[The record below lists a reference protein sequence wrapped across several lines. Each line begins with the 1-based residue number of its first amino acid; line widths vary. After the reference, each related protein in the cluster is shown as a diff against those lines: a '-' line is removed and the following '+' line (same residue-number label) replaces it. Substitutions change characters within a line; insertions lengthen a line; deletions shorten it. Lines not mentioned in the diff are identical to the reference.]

1 MDKYEYKVR
10 ADEIRSLIA
19 EGEYAQA
26 AEIADTID
34 WRRVKSVMMLC
45 TISDLYKINRRYED
59 AKNMLLL
66 AYERRPGGKT
76 ICYSLCELCIK
87 TEDFVQA
94 VNYYKE
100 FVQVAPKDSGRY
112 ILQYKLYEA
121 QDVGLEERIGVLEE
135 LKKRDYRE
143 KWAYE
148 LAYLYH
154 RVGLATRCV
163 EECDDLILWFGDGKY
178 VVKAMELKML
188 HQPLT
193 AAQQEKYEHR
203 FEPWN
208 VPGSAGASAGE
219 QSGWEQSAE
228 EEAGW
233 EQAGWNQNGGEQTGW
248 EQAAQGEMFSGT
260 AEVQG
265 GVQQNPDEM
274 DIQVKTMDV
283 GQYNTINLQ
292 AEIAAGLQ
300 EVLSGSQQSDAI
312 TRSILAPLMDSD
324 TESLDLPEIEEVD
337 ESDLEPEAE
346 VMESSEVFFGE
357 TADMSGLQQDA
368 AGTDAEAADITPGN
382 REPRETEKTPAEEP
396 VNKTAEET
404 VPDMTEIIVEQ
415 PRTENLGRGEEQVLT
430 AQPPRELAGVLS
442 QESDGQIS
450 LVVPEA
456 EKVEKQI
463 TGQMNLGDILI
474 EWEKA
479 KKENEKKRKEEV
491 RQRVLE
497 QTGNM
502 FTEFEA
508 SVRDGL
514 LEQLEGERSAAG
526 EKELEEVA
534 LEAGSQAEKELT
546 ETEALTEYGEDAA
559 EYEEGIPGQAG
570 AAPEYEGESAE
581 PENQAWN
588 YEEDSAEYEEA
599 AVYEEDSAEYGEETS
614 AYEED
619 SPEYG
624 VEPLDYEEDS
634 VEYEAEDSVYEQ
646 ETAALKKSPEYE
658 KDPEDYGE
666 DSLEQEDS
674 ADSEEMTGDAQYEA
688 EALEYEA
695 ESGEADAEPEGKLTD
710 GEEPGGAESS
720 GEDAGAEEESGDSM
734 AQAQTTRRDQAGKTK
749 KQQRAERRRTR
760 QVQESAAD
768 GKETAVSV
776 EREKAKVRSLT
787 REERELYGPYIQS
800 RSAREKLVK
809 ALDSISMA
817 AYTGNIIITG
827 EKGMDTLTLAK
838 NMIRE
843 VQMTDSNF
851 SGKVAKISGDGM
863 NAKNVADTLEK
874 LKSGALIIH
883 GASGM
888 KAETVEALYRAL
900 QQERL
905 GIIVVLEDTRK
916 AIDRMLSTHVKLRES
931 FTARMDVEALSND
944 MLVTF
949 GKQYAR
955 EQEYSID
962 DLGVL
967 ALHTRIEA
975 LQTIDHS
982 VTVAEVKEMV
992 DEAIHHA
999 NRKTPGHFFDILFA
1013 RRYDDEDMIILTE
1026 KDFV

>member
-1 MDKYEYKVR
+1 M
-10 ADEIRSLIA
+10 
-19 EGEYAQA
+19 
-26 AEIADTID
+26 
-34 WRRVKSVMMLC
+34 
-45 TISDLYKINRRYED
+45 
-59 AKNMLLL
+59 
-66 AYERRPGGKT
+66 
-76 ICYSLCELCIK
+76 
-87 TEDFVQA
+87 
-94 VNYYKE
+94 
-100 FVQVAPKDSGRY
+100 
-112 ILQYKLYEA
+112 
-121 QDVGLEERIGVLEE
+121 
-135 LKKRDYRE
+135 
-143 KWAYE
+143 
-148 LAYLYH
+148 
-154 RVGLATRCV
+154 
-163 EECDDLILWFGDGKY
+163 
-178 VVKAMELKML
+178 
-188 HQPLT
+188 
-193 AAQQEKYEHR
+193 
-203 FEPWN
+203 
-208 VPGSAGASAGE
+208 
-219 QSGWEQSAE
+219 
-228 EEAGW
+228 
-233 EQAGWNQNGGEQTGW
+233 
-248 EQAAQGEMFSGT
+248 
-260 AEVQG
+260 
-265 GVQQNPDEM
+265 
-274 DIQVKTMDV
+274 
-283 GQYNTINLQ
+283 
-292 AEIAAGLQ
+292 
-300 EVLSGSQQSDAI
+300 SGSQQSDAI

-368 AGTDAEAADITPGN
+368 AGTDAEAADITPGD
-382 REPRETEKTPAEEP
+382 REPRETEKAPAEEP

-546 ETEALTEYGEDAA
+546 KTEALTEYGEDAA
-559 EYEEGIPGQAG
+559 GYEEGIPEQAG

-581 PENQAWN
+581 PENQGWD
-588 YEEDSAEYEEA
+588 YEEDSAEYEEEA
-599 AVYEEDSAEYGEETS
+599 SAYEEDSAEYGEEAS
-614 AYEED
+614 VYEED
-619 SPEYG
+619 SAEYEEEAS
-624 VEPLDYEEDS
+624 VYEEDPAEYEEEPLDYEQDS
-634 VEYEAEDSVYEQ
+634 LEYEAEDSVYEQ
-646 ETAALKKSPEYE
+646 EIAALKKAPEYE
-658 KDPEDYGE
+658 EDPEDYGE
-666 DSLEQEDS
+666 DSLEPEEDS
-674 ADSEEMTGDAQYEA
+674 ADSEEMTGDAQYEE

-695 ESGEADAEPEGKLTD
+695 ESKEYEAESGEAEGVFSEEPGDGEGDAVHTGEADAELKEKLTD
-710 GEEPGGAESS
+710 GEEPGGADSS
-720 GEDAGAEEESGDSM
+720 GKDAGAEEESGDSM
-734 AQAQTTRRDQAGKTK
+734 AQAQTTRKDQAGKTK
-749 KQQRAERRRTR
+749 KQQRAERRRAR
-760 QVQESAAD
+760 QVQESAGD
-768 GKETAVSV
+768 RKETAVSV

-888 KAETVEALYRAL
+888 KAETVEALYKAL